1 MKWEITH
8 EVLRSDFVRE
18 VELRSGQS
26 VTACYQCGKCSAGCP
41 ICFDMDYS
49 PNQIMRMVQ
58 LGMRDEVLSSRSIWL
73 CASCE
78 TCTTRCPREVD
89 LANVMDA
96 LRRMSHRGGAKTA
109 EKDLP
114 LFDEIFL
121 ENIRRYGR
129 LFELGLIG
137 NFNLNSG
144 HFFKDILMAPAMF
157 LKGKINLFPH
167 RTRNVKAVRKI
178 FSKANKS
185 TLLKPKGQE

>member
-1 MKWEITH
+1 
-8 EVLRSDFVRE
+8 
-18 VELRSGQS
+18 
-26 VTACYQCGKCSAGCP
+26 
-41 ICFDMDYS
+41 
-49 PNQIMRMVQ
+49 MVQ